1 MGMRKKDQVGPG
13 NLVPLKSRCAQSV
26 DAYGPPCQTDTDGV
40 EEDGIG
46 DDDGAMDIEKDG
58 GVTDPT
64 RRDGI
69 VVP

>member
-1 MGMRKKDQVGPG
+1 MP
-13 NLVPLKSRCAQSV
+13 V
-26 DAYGPPCQTDTDGV
+26 DAYGPPCQSYTDGV
-40 EEDGIG
+40 KEDGIG